1 MGTSSVS
8 CELAHTAVLHQH
20 ALNLRC
26 RLNAE
31 KIKLRQEALLAG
43 DNVATAYRPDEDP
56 CKPAWQQPMP

>member
-8 CELAHTAVLHQH
+8 GGLAHSAVLHQH

-31 KIKLRQEALLAG
+31 KIKRRQEALLAG
-43 DNVATAYRPDEDP
+43 ENVGVAYRPDEDP